1 MDFQYQLTVQFCKK
15 YGIDQFRKKTELTNS
30 VKNAELMV
38 QFRKKKELINSREG
52 VADEFFLTIF
62 TVELAVLSLE
72 YR

>member
-38 QFRKKKELINSREG
+38 QFRKKYGIDQFRKKYGIDQFRKKRG
-52 VADEFFLTIF
+52 IDVPIP
-62 TVELAVLSLE
+62 
-72 YR
+72 